1 MSTSAVVRRQR
12 SIVISIIAIFV
23 GALGVPHLVE
33 AIRGSGDPRILR
45 LEHLDVA
52 VFSFI
57 AAYAMWTEKR
67 WAPWALAVAGAAT
80 AILIVSLGPLLKMD
94 SVARSG
100 LWIGAA
106 SIALMTTAGVWFV
119 ARRVKLLRPNAGH

>member
-23 GALGVPHLVE
+23 GVLGVPHLVE
-33 AIRGSGDPRILR
+33 GIRGRGDPRLLR

-52 VFSFI
+52 IFSFV

-67 WAPWALAVAGAAT
+67 WASWALTVAGAAT
-80 AILIVSLGPLLKMD
+80 AILVVSLGPLLEMD

-106 SIALMTTAGVWFV
+106 SIALMTAIGVWLV
-119 ARRVKLLRPNAGH
+119 ARRTKRASS